1 MLGGKAYV
9 AKRFIEIGN
18 GRDVVSIDENTAQL
32 INEMTRLAEGRYFL
46 TKFYERAEETGTQV
60 SADFMFSDRLLV
72 QEIVGDCA
80 LTPAPASGVPMSVFL
95 DATSGNPDSAV
106 TWLLEPLRAAPVDR
120 WSGTLEHPIH
130 ADKAGKT
137 IDPFMHFAYSGDG
150 KFCTRPFGDVPGP
163 NHFK

>member
-1 MLGGKAYV
+1 MLGGKTYV

-18 GRDVVSIDENTAQL
+18 GRDV
-32 INEMTRLAEGRYFL
+32 MTRLAEGRYFL

-80 LTPAPASGVPMSVFL
+80 LTPSPASGVPMSVFL

-106 TWLLEPLRAAPVDR
+106 TWLLEPLRAASVDR

-137 IDPFMHFAYSGDG
+137 IDAFMHFAYSGDG